1 MTTKQAKEKIKKAG
15 GKWEDFIDYMFC
27 SAHGI
32 DEKGE
37 PNWYDWDVEMFIVHI
52 KYQV

>member
-1 MTTKQAKEKIKKAG
+1 MTTKKAKQLIKKAG

-27 SAHGI
+27 SAYGI

-37 PNWYDWDVEMFIVHI
+37 PNWYDWDVDRFISGT
-52 KYQV
+52 KY

>member
-1 MTTKQAKEKIKKAG
+1 MTTKQAKEKIEKAG

-37 PNWYDWDVEMFIVHI
+37 PNWYDWDVEMFVVHI
-52 KYQV
+52 KY